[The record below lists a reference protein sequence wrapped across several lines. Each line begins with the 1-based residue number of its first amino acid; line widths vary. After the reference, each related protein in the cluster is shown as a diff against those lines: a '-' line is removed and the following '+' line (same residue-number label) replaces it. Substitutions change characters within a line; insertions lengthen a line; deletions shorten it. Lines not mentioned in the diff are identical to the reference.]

1 MLSQFDS
8 ANPTKTKTKPMK
20 TQLSKRQI
28 SLINHLIKGKKLSIY
43 NAFTKFGI
51 SNISRE
57 VGRLIEKPF
66 NIQLKREKKVGKTQD
81 GEPCYWFE
89 YSATGCVKK
98 KLEKLV

>member
-1 MLSQFDS
+1 
-8 ANPTKTKTKPMK
+8 MK
-20 TQLSKRQI
+20 TQLSKRQT

-66 NIQLKREKKVGKTQD
+66 GIELKREKKVGKTQD

-89 YSATGCVKK
+89 YSATPLNKIALKK
-98 KLEKLV
+98 ALDGNL

>member
-1 MLSQFDS
+1 
-8 ANPTKTKTKPMK
+8 MK
-20 TQLSKRQI
+20 TQLSKRQT

-66 NIQLKREKKVGKTQD
+66 GIELKREKKLGKTQD

-89 YSATGCVKK
+89 YSATDIVKK
-98 KLEKLV
+98 KLFKLL

>member
-1 MLSQFDS
+1 
-8 ANPTKTKTKPMK
+8 MK
-20 TQLSKRQI
+20 TQLSKRQR
-28 SLINHLIKGKKLSIY
+28 SLIRHLFAGKKLSIY

-66 NIQLKREKKVGKTQD
+66 NIELKREKKVGKTQD

-89 YSATGCVKK
+89 YSATKVVKN
-98 KLEKLV
+98 KLSKLL